1 MVIRS
6 RAPVRID
13 FAGGW
18 TDVALF
24 TEESS
29 GFVINA
35 AIDIYSYVT
44 VRKLPEKEIMTSSY
58 GYRHKESVEDKAVKI
73 YSADFDI
80 YEEAEEIKHLEYNG
94 NIDLAKA
101 AIKQMDIEGGLEI
114 ITRSNAPAG
123 SGLGTSASMGV
134 ALIGALSKLSGSSL
148 LPYEFAE
155 QASLIERKELGILGG
170 KQDHY
175 ASAYGGISFMEFMGE
190 EVKVSKLELPRDL
203 RYELEKSLVLCY
215 TGKSRL
221 SGDIHRK
228 VVDAYKSGQP
238 KTRSAISNLKQIAR
252 QMKETL
258 LNNDLN
264 SFGDLLNENWK
275 NQKALHPSVTN
286 AQIDGLFEIA
296 LGNGATGGKACGA
309 GGGGCLV
316 FYSEPDKEHIV
327 RKKLQETGVQVID
340 FNFDFG
346 GLQLWTA

>member
-24 TEESS
+24 TEESK

-44 VRKLPEKEIMTSSY
+44 VKKLPEKEIWTNSY
-58 GYRHKESVEDKAVKI
+58 GYKHKETAENRAVKI

-80 YEEAEEIKHLEYNG
+80 YEEAEEIKQLEYNG

-101 AIKQMDIEGGLEI
+101 AIKQMEIEGGLDI
-114 ITRSNAPAG
+114 TTRSNAPAG

-134 ALIGALSKLSGSSL
+134 ALIGALSKLSGSTL

-170 KQDHY
+170 KQDQY
-175 ASAYGGISFMEFMGE
+175 ASAYGGVCFMEFAGE
-190 EVKVSKLELPRDL
+190 EVKVSKLQLSDDL
-203 RYELEKSLVLCY
+203 FYELEKNLVLCY

-228 VVDAYKSGQP
+228 VVDAYIRQDQN
-238 KTRSAISNLKQIAR
+238 TRAAIRNLKQITL
-252 QMKETL
+252 QMKDAL
-258 LNNDLN
+258 FNNDL
-264 SFGDLLNENWK
+264 SAFGELLNENWQ
-275 NQKALHPSVTN
+275 NQKSLHPSVTN
-286 AQIDGLFEIA
+286 PQIDELFDLVI
-296 LGNGATGGKACGA
+296 GNGAIGGKACGA

-327 RKKLQETGVQVID
+327 RRKLLEAGVQVID
-340 FNFDFG
+340 FNFDFS
-346 GLQLWTA
+346 GLQLWSA